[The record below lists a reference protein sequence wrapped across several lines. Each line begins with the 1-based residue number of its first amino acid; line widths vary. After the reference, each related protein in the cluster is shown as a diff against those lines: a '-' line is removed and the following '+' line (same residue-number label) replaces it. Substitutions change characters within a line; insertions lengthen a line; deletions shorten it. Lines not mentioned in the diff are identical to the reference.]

1 MGIAKE
7 LAGCRYV
14 KILIIDDHALFRAGL
29 RMLMSTLDAQLVCL
43 ETGSIAGA
51 HALLSEHEDLRL
63 CILDLSLNQESGISA
78 IRTLKELRPSLA
90 VVIVSGTEDPGVVR
104 ECIDAGAMSYIPK
117 SMAPDVLTD
126 ALRHV
131 LRGEVHLPASVAA
144 RLDAAAARP
153 HLSPRQADVLH
164 CLNRGLPTKLIAV
177 ELGLSEYTVKEYL
190 GAIFQALGVRNRTEA
205 VIKAARLQLA
215 VRPST

>member
-1 MGIAKE
+1 M
-7 LAGCRYV
+7 

-29 RMLMSTLDAQLVCL
+29 RMLLSTIDTRVVCL

-51 HALLSEHEDLRL
+51 RALLSEHEDLPL
-63 CILDLSLNQESGISA
+63 CILDLSLNQESGMTA
-78 IRTLKELRPSLA
+78 IRMLKELRPSLA
-90 VVIVSGTEDPGVVR
+90 VVVVSGTEDPGVVR
-104 ECIDAGAMSYIPK
+104 ECIEAGAMSYIPK

-131 LRGEVHLPASVAA
+131 LLGEVHLPASVAA
-144 RLDAAAARP
+144 RLDAATARP
-153 HLSPRQADVLH
+153 HLSPRLAEVLQ

-177 ELGLSEYTVKEYL
+177 ELGLSEHTVKEYL
-190 GAIFQALGVRNRTEA
+190 GNIFQALGVRNRTEA
-205 VIKAARLQLA
+205 VIKAARLQLT

>member
-1 MGIAKE
+1 
-7 LAGCRYV
+7 
-14 KILIIDDHALFRAGL
+14 
-29 RMLMSTLDAQLVCL
+29 MLLSTIDAQLVCL

-51 HALLSEHEDLRL
+51 RALLAEHEDLPL
-63 CILDLSLNQESGISA
+63 CILDLTLQQESGLSA

-90 VVIVSGTEDPGVVR
+90 VVVVSGTEDPGVVR

-131 LRGEVHLPASVAA
+131 LQGEVHLPVSVAA
-144 RLDAAAARP
+144 RMDAAAARP
-153 HLSPRQADVLH
+153 HLSPRQAEVLQ

-190 GAIFQALGVRNRTEA
+190 GNIFQALGVRNRTEA
-205 VIKAARLQLA
+205 VIKAARLQLT
-215 VRPST
+215 VRPPS

>member
-1 MGIAKE
+1 M
-7 LAGCRYV
+7 

-29 RMLMSTLDAQLVCL
+29 RMLLSTIDTRVVCL

-51 HALLSEHEDLRL
+51 RALLSEHEDLPL
-63 CILDLSLNQESGISA
+63 CILDLSLNQESGMTA
-78 IRTLKELRPSLA
+78 IRMLKELRPSLA
-90 VVIVSGTEDPGVVR
+90 VVVVSGTEDPGVVR
-104 ECIDAGAMSYIPK
+104 ECIEAGAMSYIPK

-131 LRGEVHLPASVAA
+131 LQGEVHLPASVAA

-153 HLSPRQADVLH
+153 RLSPRQAEVLQ

-190 GAIFQALGVRNRTEA
+190 GNIFQTLGVRNRTEA
-205 VIKAARLQLA
+205 VIKAARLQLT